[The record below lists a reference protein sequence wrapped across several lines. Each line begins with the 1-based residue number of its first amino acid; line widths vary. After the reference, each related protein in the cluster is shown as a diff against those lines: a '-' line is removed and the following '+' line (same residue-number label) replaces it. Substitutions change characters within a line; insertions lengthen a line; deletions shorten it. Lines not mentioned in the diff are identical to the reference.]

1 MIYEHCCTRF
11 LEPWNTIIIVIL
23 EFAEDLWIRSASS
36 TNHLRHAL
44 ILRYWGDEREKRRLK
59 GWEDETVTGI
69 LFPGAN

>member
-1 MIYEHCCTRF
+1 MQSLVPGPSPETGSR
-11 LEPWNTIIIVIL
+11 LP
-23 EFAEDLWIRSASS
+23 AEIRSASS